1 MYSSRRFSNLLQLLL
16 IIFAGL
22 SISAQ
27 AQPQAVQV
35 KTGNVQPEIK
45 VLADNSHSYALYL
58 PSKYS
63 AQKLWPLLLAFDPGG
78 EGNYPVT
85 LFHTAAE
92 KYGFIVAGSNNSRN
106 YVDPSTAIRLLWQ
119 DVTSR
124 FAIDPRRI
132 YVTGF
137 SGGARV
143 ASGLAVACKNCI
155 AGVIAC
161 GAGLPPELNLPPAE
175 TSDWF
180 LTAGMLDFNHAEI
193 TRLADAMDARHAAT
207 HLVFFPGPHS
217 WMPEAVAEEALT
229 WMQLRAMVKGT
240 LPLDKNFVENE
251 FTRQLATAQALQ
263 QSGGTLA
270 AFRAYRQIIF
280 NFHALRDTE
289 QVQAMQTALSKS
301 DELKRAR
308 KNEQSIFALEDRTEA
323 SINKITEAIID
334 RETPAGALRQE
345 MESTMKDIRNDRDT
359 THDSARHDAL
369 TRAMLAA
376 FAFARE
382 TGSADMLK
390 KDYLAARD
398 LFIAAS
404 LIRPEAAWPHYLVAQ
419 ASAQLGENKQ
429 ALEELRKSV
438 DLGLNNSELLQSPE
452 FDKLRANE
460 AFKELISRMRQNAA
474 AKSN

>member
-1 MYSSRRFSNLLQLLL
+1 MKPFRLSP
-16 IIFAGL
+16 GL
-22 SISAQ
+22 WTSVILFCGLTAQ
-27 AQPQAVQV
+27 AWQTPAAPQRLSAG
-35 KTGNVQPEIK
+35 TVQPDVK
-45 VLADNSHSYALYL
+45 VLADASHSYALYL
-58 PSKYS
+58 PSHYS
-63 AQKLWPLLLAFDPGG
+63 IQKRWPLLLAFDPGG

-85 LFHTAAE
+85 LFHSAAE

-124 FAIDPRRI
+124 FAVDPRRI

-137 SGGARV
+137 SGGSRV

-193 TRLADAMDARHAAT
+193 TRLADSMDARHAAT

-217 WMPEAVAEEALT
+217 WMPESVAEEALT
-229 WMQLRAMVKGT
+229 WMQFRAMVKGT
-240 LPLDKNFVENE
+240 LPADKDFVESE
-251 FTRQLATAQALQ
+251 FNRQLAAAQTLQ
-263 QSGGTLA
+263 QSGDALA
-270 AFRAYRQIIF
+270 AFRAYRQIVF
-280 NFHALRDTE
+280 DFKALRDVK
-289 QVQAMQTALSKS
+289 QVEVAQAVLSKS

-308 KNEQSIFALEDRTEA
+308 KNEQSILVLEDRTEE

-334 RETPAGALRQE
+334 RETSAGTLRQE
-345 MESTMKDIRNDRDT
+345 MESLMKDIHNDRDT
-359 THDSARHDAL
+359 TRDAARRDAL
-369 TRAMLAA
+369 TRAMAAA

-382 TGSADMLK
+382 TGSSDMLK

-404 LIRPEAAWPHYLVAQ
+404 LIRPEVPYPHYLVAQ
-419 ASAQLGENKQ
+419 VSAQLGETKQ

-438 DLGLNNSELLQSPE
+438 DLGLNNAELLQNPE
-452 FDKLRANE
+452 FDKLRGNE
-460 AFKELISRMRQNAA
+460 TFKELSARVARNAA